1 MLDILPST
9 CFGAG
14 LSSVVLEAITFRLQ
28 RRWRLLTCV
37 LVLTLATLSFW
48 QLHDISYG
56 TRPWP
61 KSTCERRSCFLD
73 LDCNRFP
80 VQVTPLGEQ
89 SLYAA
94 RSTPTMAMS
103 YIDLPGRVQ
112 AFRYVLGEEAKA
124 DQEIAKLQRAA
135 FNKASLEA
143 VGTARY
149 HRIES
154 TPAPTE
160 DEVQLW
166 REKVQEGALYR
177 AKLKAEEEQEEAA
190 REDSE

>member
-1 MLDILPST
+1 
-9 CFGAG
+9 
-14 LSSVVLEAITFRLQ
+14 
-28 RRWRLLTCV
+28 
-37 LVLTLATLSFW
+37 
-48 QLHDISYG
+48 
-56 TRPWP
+56 
-61 KSTCERRSCFLD
+61 
-73 LDCNRFP
+73 
-80 VQVTPLGEQ
+80 
-89 SLYAA
+89 
-94 RSTPTMAMS
+94 MS